1 MRCDHWRALTILFF
15 VIGNARA
22 EAPVTLGAMKS
33 SAPAEWK
40 PQASA
45 SRMRAYQ
52 FAVPKAEGDPRDAE
66 IIIFN
71 FGAMGGG
78 TPEQNIAR
86 WKGMFIPPEGKKID
100 DVAKVDA
107 FRVGPAEVT
116 YLDVQ
121 GTYRHKESPMAA
133 TEDLRPDSRM
143 IAVMFETA
151 QGPYYIRFV
160 GPAKTVT
167 AHKHQFDDWL
177 KAFK

>member
-1 MRCDHWRALTILFF
+1 MRCNHWLALTVLTL
-15 VIGNARA
+15 VIGNGRA
-22 EAPVTLGAMKS
+22 DTPVTLGTMKS
-33 SAPAEWK
+33 SPPSDWK
-40 PQASA
+40 PEAA
-45 SRMRAYQ
+45 TSRMRTYQ
-52 FAVPKAEGDPRDAE
+52 FAVPKSEGDSHDAE

-100 DVAKVDA
+100 DVAKVDE
-107 FRVGPAEVT
+107 FKVGPAEVT

-121 GTYRHKESPMAA
+121 GTYRHKTSPMAA

-143 IAVMFETA
+143 IAVMFQTA

-167 AHKHQFDDWL
+167 AHKQQFDDWL

>member
-1 MRCDHWRALTILFF
+1 MHCKHWLAMVLLLVVTGNGRADT
-15 VIGNARA
+15 
-22 EAPVTLGAMKS
+22 PVTLGAMKS
-33 SAPAEWK
+33 TAPSDWK
-40 PQASA
+40 PETTS

-52 FAVPKAEGDPRDAE
+52 FLVPKSESDPRDAE

-71 FGAMGGG
+71 FGTMGGG
-78 TPEQNIAR
+78 TPEQNVAR

-100 DVAKVDA
+100 DVAKVDK
-107 FRVGPAEVT
+107 FKVGPAEVT
-116 YLDVQ
+116 YLDVE
-121 GTYRHKESPMAA
+121 GTYRHKASPMSPA
-133 TEDLRPDSRM
+133 EDLRPASRM

-167 AHKHQFDDWL
+167 AHKQQFDDWL